1 MIQDGI
7 FYLFR
12 SFKYKRDRAHEN
24 EAKTKRSREG
34 NWIKKGS
41 KLHFGYK
48 LHIIIDRNYELIRKF
63 KTTTKLRYD
72 FQAEFSKKMKLFTE
86 TKDILE
92 QNQKIMMQQWKEQYN
107 NILLGRSD
115 ILRNKRIA

>member
-1 MIQDGI
+1 
-7 FYLFR
+7 
-12 SFKYKRDRAHEN
+12 
-24 EAKTKRSREG
+24 
-34 NWIKKGS
+34 
-41 KLHFGYK
+41 
-48 LHIIIDRNYELIRKF
+48 
-63 KTTTKLRYD
+63 
-72 FQAEFSKKMKLFTE
+72 MKLFTE